1 MLCVHVQLYQPVI
14 LKNVPSVNKL
24 LTEVKHLV
32 RILPLRFPHGIPEHE
47 SDFEH
52 ATLRSNG
59 EMVVKKRVKEFEP
72 PALPSNELQSEND
85 KWKLEQ
91 TTVIKDLEKRLA
103 SFTINTEYFKPKYV
117 YRRNQDGKEYRYTFN
132 KDVPKY
138 EW

>member
-1 MLCVHVQLYQPVI
+1 VQLHQPVI

-24 LTEVKHLV
+24 LAEVKHLV

-52 ATLRSNG
+52 VTIRSNG
-59 EMVVKKRVKEFEP
+59 ELVVKKRLKEFEP
-72 PALPSNELQSEND
+72 PTLTANESLAEND

-91 TTVIKDLEKRLA
+91 STVIKDLEKRLA
-103 SFTINTEYFKPKYV
+103 SFTVQTEYFKTKYI
-117 YRRNQDGKEYRYTFN
+117 YRHNQDGKEYRYTFN